1 MPIQDLRLHLAIM
14 LLGQLLATFD
24 TWSWRWF
31 QGEASSPASRF
42 SHPIKPTAVWVHHQ
56 PTPMVHDAHVSAA
69 KHQLCPHLPSSSR
82 VSGALHLFQPHP
94 SPGFCHCPH
103 CQLLTSP
110 GCSSNPNPQRVSSLL
125 PLSLYPIPHM
135 RDPPAPD
142 SPWFSDLHISAWRSP
157 PSPPESPPCP
167 IFRPS

>member
-42 SHPIKPTAVWVHHQ
+42 SHPVKPTAVWVHHQ

-69 KHQLCPHLPSSSR
+69 KHQLCPHSPSSSR

-125 PLSLYPIPHM
+125 PLSLYPTPHM

-142 SPWFSDLHISAWRSP
+142 SPWFSDLHISAWWSP
-157 PSPPESPPCP
+157 PSPPESPPSP